1 MCHKVVYFAVALS
14 FVLLLSPRAISQ
26 DSNGS
31 KHARETPI
39 HRGILGPSNVISP
52 AAHTDR
58 RALEKDPSIAG
69 FKELKESLGEYKEAQ
84 QFMQL
89 KDAVYADLSRLE
101 KSRYAE
107 PRCDAVR
114 GIDSNCQRSGNLAVN
129 RANNGSIRELPA
141 QAKSAVLPV
150 SLIPAGSTEP

>member
-1 MCHKVVYFAVALS
+1 MVALS
-14 FVLLLSPRAISQ
+14 FVLLLSPRAVSQ
-26 DSNGS
+26 DTNGS
-31 KHARETPI
+31 KHAREAPI
-39 HRGILGPSNVISP
+39 HRDLLEPRKEIGP
-52 AAHTDR
+52 AAHKDR
-58 RALEKDPSIAG
+58 RALEEDPSIAG
-69 FKELKESLGEYKEAQ
+69 FKELKESLGEYREAQ

-89 KDAVYADLSRLE
+89 KAAVFADLSRLE
-101 KSRYAE
+101 KLRHAE